1 MLDEALFAI
10 LFDAALGV
18 LQWLLIARF
27 ILGIFL
33 PEDSR
38 LRGMGLIRRI
48 TNPVIGLASIIT
60 HHYIINRVR
69 PLYVGFLV
77 LIIRFYILP
86 TTFGYDIEGLA
97 QLSIEAFVLALIA
110 MI

>member
-10 LFDAALGV
+10 LFDAAFGL

-27 ILGIFL
+27 VFGIFL
-33 PEDSR
+33 AEDSR
-38 LRGMGLIRRI
+38 LLGMGLIRRL
-48 TNPVIGLASIIT
+48 TNPVIGLTSFMT
-60 HHYIINRVR
+60 HHLIIHRVR

-77 LIIRFYILP
+77 LIIRFYVLP
-86 TTFGYDIEGLA
+86 TIFGYEIKGLSD
-97 QLSIEAFVLALIA
+97 LSIEAFTLALLA